1 MADEHGG
8 TRMLEDFGRT
18 EAGEATVPQRSGWM
32 TGCLGAIALL
42 FVLTIGAFVYKDVTN
57 TTPAP
62 LYLTQAQ
69 LSGPW
74 SSPEGASIN
83 LHSNGTFT
91 ATGGCDFN
99 GTTYPLEP
107 GSGTWTPG
115 TSADIPYARGPATG
129 SIELIGAT
137 SATGGNSDIL
147 EGGSSGSPVLLFYL
161 GPPQQSDFCT
171 LHRR

>member
-1 MADEHGG
+1 
-8 TRMLEDFGRT
+8 MLENFGRA
-18 EAGEATVPQRSGWM
+18 EADEATVPKRSGWM
-32 TGCLGAIALL
+32 TGCLGAVALL
-42 FVLTIGAFVYKDVTN
+42 LVLAIGAFVYEDVIS

-62 LYLTQAQ
+62 LFLTQAQ
-69 LSGPW
+69 LSGSWAAPG
-74 SSPEGASIN
+74 GASID
-83 LHSNGTFT
+83 LYSNGTFT
-91 ATGGCDFN
+91 AAGGCDSG

-107 GSGTWTPG
+107 SGGTWTQG
-115 TSADIPYARGPATG
+115 TSADIPYAQGPATG

-137 SATGGNSDIL
+137 GGDSDIL